1 MLCMEH
7 SRGQRRRWVEIVVGN
22 SEGTLQTEAGV
33 GTVRALVHQLMD
45 GKDVKMTDDMIK
57 SLLELVTV
65 ASEDRIWAVI
75 AVFYLLKH
83 RLIPREMIDIVP
95 VSLLLNPG
103 YYGDI
108 EQFCLLRML
117 LRALLVFHGEVHI
130 DHYDVITRVGQV
142 MRIVT
147 EKLLRCLLKDL
158 CKLASGDPEYL
169 AAMFH
174 LNVWNIIAC
183 CFNYSRSGALV
194 APTRTLKRLATS
206 LLAELLPDSAEQ
218 MRNELLAIKP
228 EAIIWMLWTEDM
240 WDYLPDVLDMLADE
254 YPRLMETIDKEQRQ
268 AVIQRARWF
277 IESYDEATYALKMSS
292 VKLLVNSALSFLKI
306 ECKSIRYSQCWTW

>member
-7 SRGQRRRWVEIVVGN
+7 CRRRRRGWAEIVVGN
-22 SEGTLQTEAGV
+22 SEAPPE

-45 GKDVKMTDDMIK
+45 GKDVTMVLVMTDEMIK

-65 ASEDRIWAVI
+65 SSEDRIWAVI
-75 AVFYLLKH
+75 GVFYPIKH
-83 RLIPREMIDIVP
+83 RQIRREMIDIVP

-103 YYGDI
+103 YCGDI
-108 EQFCLLRML
+108 EQFCLLRLL
-117 LRALLVFHGEVHI
+117 LRALLVFHEEVHI
-130 DHYDVITRVGQV
+130 NHHDVITRVGQV

-158 CKLASGDPEYL
+158 YKHCSGDPKYFT
-169 AAMFH
+169 AMLH
-174 LNVWNIIAC
+174 SNVWNIIAC
-183 CFNYSRSGALV
+183 CFNYARSGSLV
-194 APTRTLKRLATS
+194 APTRRLKRLATT
-206 LLAELLPDSAEQ
+206 LLAELRPNRAEQ
-218 MRNELLAIKP
+218 MRSELLAIKP

-277 IESYDEATYALKMSS
+277 TESYDEATCALKMSS
-292 VKLLVNSALSFLKI
+292 VKLLVNSALSNLKI
-306 ECKSIRYSQCWTW
+306 ECKSIRYCQCWKW